1 MNELNSL
8 KDIAKFFDTN
18 YHHFLRYE
26 DGTIDYNGTTYIMY
40 FAEDAPVPLLR
51 LGYFDEEDD
60 LHILVCVVDFGLLLN
75 LDDSGADKLSI
86 VEYRDIVKEE
96 RFGLSFYDCCRFNY
110 ILTRAVKD
118 MGF

>member
-75 LDDSGADKLSI
+75 LDDSGEDKLSI